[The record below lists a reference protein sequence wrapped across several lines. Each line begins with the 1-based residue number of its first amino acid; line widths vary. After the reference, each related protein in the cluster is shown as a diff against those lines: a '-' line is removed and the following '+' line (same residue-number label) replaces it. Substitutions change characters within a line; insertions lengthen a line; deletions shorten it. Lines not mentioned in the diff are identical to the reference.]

1 MKEFNYRAINADGRM
16 ISGTQSAENEDD
28 LAARLGR
35 LQLELVS
42 AKRAGVSGG
51 LFARKSLLPKELI
64 AILIHIQTLSEAGV
78 PLLEALVDLRDSA
91 DAVSAKRFVSDVVDR
106 IEGGAT
112 LSEAFGQSPA
122 GIDPVV
128 VSLIK
133 TGEATGKLPEVLSE
147 LVESLKWSDEI
158 ATQTKKLL
166 SAPAFAATVV
176 LGAVGFLMVFL
187 VPQLLSFIKGM
198 GGELPFQTVALVAFS
213 GFLTQYGIYL
223 PIVGAAAFASLVFM
237 MRYSPAVRLRVDGWK
252 LTIPPV
258 GPILKKITLARF
270 ANSFA
275 LMYRSGV
282 SVLDA
287 LNYCVALSTNTA
299 FQHAIREAQQSI
311 SGGEKISNAFA
322 ATGLFPPLVIR
333 MLRVG
338 ETTGGLDKAMGNV
351 SYFYT
356 REVNDSIEKLQA
368 TIQPALTIFLGG
380 MVAWIMSAVL
390 LPIYD
395 LVSKVKI

>member
-112 LSEAFGQSPA
+112 LSEAFGQSPV

-133 TGEATGKLPEVLSE
+133 TGEATGKLPEVLAE

-213 GFLTQYGIYL
+213 GFLSQYGIYL
-223 PIVGAAAFASLVFM
+223 PIVGP
-237 MRYSPAVRLRVDGWK
+237 RR
-252 LTIPPV
+252 
-258 GPILKKITLARF
+258 
-270 ANSFA
+270 
-275 LMYRSGV
+275 
-282 SVLDA
+282 
-287 LNYCVALSTNTA
+287 
-299 FQHAIREAQQSI
+299 
-311 SGGEKISNAFA
+311 
-322 ATGLFPPLVIR
+322 
-333 MLRVG
+333 
-338 ETTGGLDKAMGNV
+338 
-351 SYFYT
+351 
-356 REVNDSIEKLQA
+356 LQA
-368 TIQPALTIFLGG
+368 
-380 MVAWIMSAVL
+380 WCS
-390 LPIYD
+390 
-395 LVSKVKI
+395 